1 MLLALSAAAAAA
13 QQAVGSVTLSGGT
26 YTFVPGS
33 KVAGAVAA
41 GSVSTM
47 NSSAS
52 GFAELS
58 ISTSSAFTD
67 AEQTF
72 AAGFLEGALTQ
83 PQIYLH
89 SINMLAWIAG
99 NFGGKPPPPEYEA
112 FFTAQDAW
120 ARGNV
125 ASNATVRWQGMGLI
139 LSQFDGLRAGYA
151 AVAPPDQAL
160 SLYTFQ
166 QMNAVGDLLDLIPAL
181 QPGSPHAAPWNWE
194 EQTTEQILDRAR
206 KINHCSGL
214 FAVTGNLS
222 DVFWGHSA
230 WFTYMGTNRVFKHY
244 KFALASPGMVG
255 TAMSFSSYPAYLSS
269 LDDFYITWSTK
280 LVMVETTNGIY
291 NKSLYKLVV
300 PESLWAWQRVRLAN
314 LVSPDGP
321 TWGDVMAWH
330 NSGTYNN
337 AYGVLSLAG
346 WTPGEALPPNF
357 LTYVE
362 QIPGLVYYGDVTRE
376 LEKGHMPMYNVPFWP
391 VIYETS
397 GYKAVIDAKRNA
409 AKYATLSEDPI
420 AGLSY
425 QLAPRAKIF
434 RRDAGKVD
442 SLPSFISIMRY
453 NDYLHDPYSSSP
465 WDAICSRGDLAG
477 GGGSPDGCYDTKAS
491 SYSSWA
497 TQTSHIIN
505 GPTVGDG
512 SLPPFSWAQFPA
524 VSHVGLPY
532 VNNFTVAPTQPQW

>member
-1 MLLALSAAAAAA
+1 LERESKSLGLLEFWSPHLRVTRDALEDIASPHNEAARVPEARSPTVAGFVKPALFALLQMARAVLVFALCAAAVSA
-13 QQAVGSVTLSGGT
+13 QTYVGSVTLAAGT
-26 YTFVPGS
+26 YSFVPGA
-33 KVAGAVAA
+33 KVAGAVAV

-58 ISTSSAFTD
+58 IVTSSAFSD
-67 AEQTF
+67 AQQMF

-125 ASNATVRWQGMGLI
+125 ASNATVRWAGMGLI

-151 AVAPPDQAL
+151 AVAPSDQAL

-194 EQTTEQILDRAR
+194 TQTTEMILGRAR

-244 KFALASPGMVG
+244 KFSLASPGMVG
-255 TAMSFSSYPAYLSS
+255 AAMSFSSYPAYLSS

-291 NKSLYKLVV
+291 NKSLYKLIV
-300 PESLWAWQRVRLAN
+300 PESLFAWQRVRLAN

-337 AYGVLSLAG
+337 AYGVLSLAD

-376 LEKGHMPMYNVPFWP
+376 LEKGHMPMYNVPF
-391 VIYETS
+391 VS
-397 GYKAVIDAKRNA
+397 GGWGWGEQLFP
-409 AKYATLSEDPI
+409 T
-420 AGLSY
+420 AGGDKF
-425 QLAPRAKIF
+425 A
-434 RRDAGKVD
+434 
-442 SLPSFISIMRY
+442 LPSFYRPPA
-453 NDYLHDPYSSSP
+453 LTFF
-465 WDAICSRGDLAG
+465 LA
-477 GGGSPDGCYDTKAS
+477 
-491 SYSSWA
+491 
-497 TQTSHIIN
+497 
-505 GPTVGDG
+505 
-512 SLPPFSWAQFPA
+512 
-524 VSHVGLPY
+524 
-532 VNNFTVAPTQPQW
+532 VAYHL